1 MKQCHVN
8 NDTHCR
14 SRGTRWPLRSGGPGV
29 SLLSSFSLLSFDS
42 RLTVGSL
49 DDKSTTSMYD
59 KYFSLCF
66 LVIKRNY
73 SHYNDTSPFRAPR
86 LWLILTLRYNMY
98 VLFQYI
104 PLLTPSRLPFF
115 PTRFKSPAGTRL
127 GRNRSWCYAVRFW
140 PIRIKMC
147 CPYPFGNLECHC
159 CDFCYNL
166 VFWPSGPP

>member
-1 MKQCHVN
+1 MALEVRGPRRLPSVQFLPALLWFQVDRRLPGRQIN
-8 NDTHCR
+8 NINVR
-14 SRGTRWPLRSGGPGV
+14 QI
-29 SLLSSFSLLSFDS
+29 
-42 RLTVGSL
+42 
-49 DDKSTTSMYD
+49 
-59 KYFSLCF
+59 FSLCF
-66 LVIKRNY
+66 LVIRRNY

-86 LWLILTLRYNMY
+86 LWLILPLRYNMY
-98 VLFQYI
+98 VLFQNI
-104 PLLTPSRLPFF
+104 PLLTPYRLPFF
-115 PTRFKSPAGTRL
+115 PTRFKSPAGTQL